1 MSADRHLD
9 NDDDDDD
16 AQEWSYTGTVT
27 DNKVLT
33 TGDKNRD

>member
-1 MSADRHLD
+1 MMMMMMIMMMMLK
-9 NDDDDDD
+9 N
-16 AQEWSYTGTVT
+16 EVT